1 MSLSKFGPALL
12 VLGIAAATPVME
24 GCRTNQSVSS
34 QISDSSITA
43 AVKSKLVGD
52 KQVAARNVDVNTEEG
67 IVYLMG
73 RVGSQAE
80 KAEAERLART
90 VDGVRDV
97 VNHLQVGSN

>member
-1 MSLSKFGPALL
+1 MSLSNFGPVLL
-12 VLGIAAATPVME
+12 VLGIAAVTPVME
-24 GCRTNQSVSS
+24 GCRSNQSVST

-43 AVKSKLVGD
+43 AVKAKLVGD
-52 KQVAARNVDVNTEEG
+52 KDVKGRNVDVNTEEG

-73 RVGSQAE
+73 RVNSQAE

-97 VNHLQVGSN
+97 VNHLMVGG

>member
-1 MSLSKFGPALL
+1 MSLSKFSPVLL
-12 VLGIAAATPVME
+12 VLGIAAVTPVMQ
-24 GCRTNQSVSS
+24 GCRTNQSAST

-43 AVKSKLVGD
+43 SVKTKLLGD
-52 KQVAARNVDVNTEEG
+52 KQVSGGNVDVNTEEG

-73 RVGSQAE
+73 RVNSQAE

-97 VNHLQVGSN
+97 VNHLMVGG